1 MDCEKMEDHLFEFM
15 DDCLASSDRGTLS
28 HHLQG
33 CPDCRMKLEDFLRLR
48 ASVKFSKA
56 MDPAPMPDRDFSR
69 LVMSRLER
77 EEACVPPSAVQT
89 FVERMREMMAPL
101 REGWLVPA
109 VALVFLLILPLGIL
123 GNLNKD
129 QEGGLPVPGVLN
141 VAENQPQVREK
152 KPLPDVVVVAGV
164 EQKKA
169 LPKEQDTQQ
178 MELEEYLKVHS
189 QYASE
194 PNIPPVSYVNY

>member
-1 MDCEKMEDHLFEFM
+1 MDCEKIEDHIFEFL
-15 DDCLASSDRGTLS
+15 DDCLAPSDRKMLS

-33 CPDCRMKLEDFLRLR
+33 CADCRMKLEDFLKLR

-56 MDPAPMPDRDFSR
+56 LDPAPVADRDFSR
-69 LVMSRLER
+69 QVMSRLER
-77 EEACVPPSAVQT
+77 EGARVSPSSVQV

-101 REGWLVPA
+101 RAGWLVPA

-123 GNLNKD
+123 GGLNKN
-129 QEGGLPVPGVLN
+129 QGGLPVPGVLN
-141 VAENQPQVREK
+141 LAENQVQAPEK
-152 KPLPDVVVVAGV
+152 KPLPEVVAEV
-164 EQKKA
+164 KQKPA
-169 LPKEQDTQQ
+169 LPKEQDTQ

-194 PNIPPVSYVNY
+194 PNIAPVSYVNY

>member
-1 MDCEKMEDHLFEFM
+1 MDCEKIEDHIFEFL
-15 DDCLASSDRGTLS
+15 DDCLAPSDRKTLS

-33 CPDCRMKLEDFLRLR
+33 CPDCRMKLEDFLKLR

-56 MDPAPMPDRDFSR
+56 LDPAPVADRDFSR

-77 EEACVPPSAVQT
+77 EGAFVSPSSVQI
-89 FVERMREMMAPL
+89 FVERMREMMAPF
-101 REGWLVPA
+101 RAGWLVPA
-109 VALVFLLILPLGIL
+109 VALVFLFILPLGIL
-123 GNLNKD
+123 GNLNKN
-129 QEGGLPVPGVLN
+129 QKGGLPVPGVLN
-141 VAENQPQVREK
+141 VAENKTQVPEK
-152 KPLPDVVVVAGV
+152 KPLPEVMAEV
-164 EQKKA
+164 EQKPA

-194 PNIPPVSYVNY
+194 PNIAPVSYVNY